1 MFDIPPNSLEPM
13 KRQEKELKMFYD
25 SVGRPSDAGT
35 VEEVIQVFD
44 DSSGTLIFWV
54 LTIIYENWFILFNSN
69 VISANLFKYHSILG
83 SSKSYPKSTPNV
95 ALYTE
100 ETLAAANIVTA
111 ISALV
116 VGILLGVLISKRFLN
131 SNNFCNGTNSEN
143 SSHPSNKDHNCQFYI
158 SRYRTLI
165 YIYGHL
171 LR

>member
-13 KRQEKELKMFYD
+13 KRQEKELKMYYD

-44 DSSGTLIFWV
+44 DSSGTLTFWI
-54 LTIIYENWFILFNSN
+54 LTIIYENFFPLNSN
-69 VISANLFKYHSILG
+69 VIPANFFKYPSILG
-83 SSKSYPKSTPNV
+83 SSESFRKSTPNV

-116 VGILLGVLISKRFLN
+116 VGILLGVLISKRCLN
-131 SNNFCNGTNSEN
+131 SNDFCNGNNSEN
-143 SSHPSNKDHNCQFYI
+143 SSRPSNKDHNCQFYI
-158 SRYRTLI
+158 SRYR
-165 YIYGHL
+165 
-171 LR
+171 